1 MSAEIIMRHFISKL
15 SAAALI
21 TTLSTSAFIT
31 PANAH
36 ATFDVKEASVNT
48 YQRLA
53 VRIGHGCDGQSTQ
66 KVTITIPEG
75 IISVKPMPK
84 AGWSLETITGD
95 YAVEYENHGRKITS
109 GVKQI
114 IWSGNELDDGHY
126 DEFIFRA
133 RLTDDL
139 QEGNKLFFP
148 VVQNCADG
156 ELSWSETPADGQ
168 DPHDL
173 KRPAPGVMIKAAAD
187 EHAGHHGHSTPD
199 MQTVSVGDLKIMSPI
214 IRATP
219 PNAPVS
225 AGYMMIQNNGSETD
239 RLIGGTAAFA
249 GKVEVHEMKMEG
261 DVMKMRRIDGGLE
274 IPAGGE
280 VTLKSGGLHVM
291 FMKLAE
297 QMVEGETRK
306 ISLEFEKAGS
316 VEFEIPVKKVERGH
330 HGHSK

>member
-1 MSAEIIMRHFISKL
+1 MRHIISKL
-15 SAAALI
+15 SAIALI
-21 TTLSTSAFIT
+21 TALSPATFIT
-31 PANAH
+31 SANAH
-36 ATFDVKEASVNT
+36 ATFDIKEATVNT

-53 VRIGHGCDGQSTQ
+53 VRIGHGCDGQPTQ
-66 KVTITIPEG
+66 KVSITIPEG

-84 AGWSLETITGD
+84 AGWELETITGD

-114 IWSGNELDDGHY
+114 IWSGSELNDGHY
-126 DEFIFRA
+126 DEFVFRA
-133 RLTDDL
+133 RFTDGLSED
-139 QEGNKLFFP
+139 KKVFIP
-148 VVQNCADG
+148 VVQNCADA
-156 ELSWSETPADGQ
+156 ELSWSEIPADGQ

-316 VEFEIPVKKVERGH
+316 VEFELPVKKVERGH